1 MVYVDARGNKT
12 ERMKNH
18 DQKKHGSH
26 FIKYRKTLRFS
37 GEKKKNKTRRKFYP
51 RPLQLRLHGIKL
63 FLKTIQRNKILCQKI
78 KTFTKEDKC

>member
-37 GEKKKNKTRRKFYP
+37 GEKKKNKKKVLSSSTSAP
-51 RPLQLRLHGIKL
+51 SPWD
-63 FLKTIQRNKILCQKI
+63 KIIFKNNSE
-78 KTFTKEDKC
+78 K